1 MFFRVKSAGSYQ
13 YLQIVHSVRQGEK
26 VRQQVFGTLGRLDEL
41 KASGRLEALIRS
53 GLRHCEKLAVVDAH
67 VAGETQAVTVQRI
80 GPDLVFGR
88 LWKECG
94 IQEVIESLLQTRRYD
109 FDVERAVYL
118 TVLHR
123 LFASGSDRAAERW
136 REDYLI
142 PGTEALDLHHL
153 YRAMAFLGDGIE
165 SKGQKT
171 LGTPRC
177 LKDLIEEELFEHRR
191 DLFTEVDLVFFDTTS
206 LYFEGRGGESIGKR
220 GHNKDHRPDLYQM
233 VVGMAL
239 DVEGRPICCEMW
251 PGNTADVKTLTPIVK
266 RMRER
271 FRLRE
276 ITVVADRGMVSQAT
290 LEAFEKSDPPVRYIV
305 GVRMRR
311 QKEVNTSVLGSRARW
326 FESVPERSNAKDPA
340 PLKVKEVWVKERR
353 YIVCLNEEERRKD
366 AHDREA
372 IIAHLKDQL
381 RNGDKSLVG
390 NKGYRRYLKVEGS
403 GHFVIDENRVKA
415 EERYD
420 GIWVLRTNTVHN
432 TETVAH
438 VYKALWT
445 VEDIIRTSKSILE
458 TRPIYHK
465 RDATIRGHVFCSFL
479 ALVLKQEL
487 ESRLKQSD
495 LEWEWKEVLRGLDG
509 LQQVEANFQ
518 GRRFL
523 FRSQLTAQAS
533 QAVRATGV
541 AIPPTLRELQ

>member
-1 MFFRVKSAGSYQ
+1 
-13 YLQIVHSVRQGEK
+13 
-26 VRQQVFGTLGRLDEL
+26 
-41 KASGRLEALIRS
+41 
-53 GLRHCEKLAVVDAH
+53 
-67 VAGETQAVTVQRI
+67 
-80 GPDLVFGR
+80 
-88 LWKECG
+88 
-94 IQEVIESLLQTRRYD
+94 
-109 FDVERAVYL
+109 
-118 TVLHR
+118 
-123 LFASGSDRAAERW
+123 
-136 REDYLI
+136 
-142 PGTEALDLHHL
+142 
-153 YRAMAFLGDGIE
+153 MAFLGQEIE
-165 SKGQKT
+165 SRGQKT
-171 LGTPRC
+171 LGTARC
-177 LKDLIEEELFEHRR
+177 LKDLIEEELFERRR

-206 LYFEGRGGESIGKR
+206 LYFEGRSGESIGKR

-251 PGNTADVKTLTPIVK
+251 PGNTADVKTLIPVVK

-326 FESVPERSNAKDPA
+326 FESVPERSHAKDPA

-372 IIAHLKDQL
+372 IVAHLKEQL

-403 GHFVIDENRVKA
+403 GHFVIDENQVKA

-420 GIWVLRTNTVHN
+420 GIWVLRTNTVYN

-438 VYKALWT
+438 IYKALWT

-458 TRPIYHK
+458 TRPIYHR

-487 ESRLKQSD
+487 ESRMKRTD
-495 LEWEWKEVLRGLDG
+495 LEWEWKEVIRGLDA

-533 QAVRATGV
+533 QAVRAAGV
-541 AIPPTLRELQ
+541 AIAPTLREIH

>member
-1 MFFRVKSAGSYQ
+1 VAAIEPLNVGS
-13 YLQIVHSVRQGEK
+13 
-26 VRQQVFGTLGRLDEL
+26 
-41 KASGRLEALIRS
+41 
-53 GLRHCEKLAVVDAH
+53 
-67 VAGETQAVTVQRI
+67 
-80 GPDLVFGR
+80 
-88 LWKECG
+88 
-94 IQEVIESLLQTRRYD
+94 
-109 FDVERAVYL
+109 
-118 TVLHR
+118 
-123 LFASGSDRAAERW
+123 
-136 REDYLI
+136 EDYLI
-142 PGTEALDLHHL
+142 PGTEALELHHL
-153 YRAMAFLGDGIE
+153 YRAMAFLGEEIE

-177 LKDLIEEELFEHRR
+177 PKDLIEEELFERRR

-290 LEAFEKSDPPVRYIV
+290 LEAFENSDPPVRYIV

-326 FESVPERSNAKDPA
+326 FESVSERSKAKDPA
-340 PLKVKEVWVKERR
+340 PLKIKEVWVEDRR
-353 YIVCLNEEERRKD
+353 YVVCLNEEERRKD

-372 IIAHLKDQL
+372 IVAHLKEQL
-381 RNGDKSLVG
+381 RSGDKSLVG
-390 NKGYRRYLKVEGS
+390 NKGYRRYLRVEGS
-403 GHFVIDENRVKA
+403 GHFVIDEKQVKA

-420 GIWVLRTNTVHN
+420 GIWVLRTNTVYN
-432 TETVAH
+432 AETVAH

-465 RDATIRGHVFCSFL
+465 RDTTIRGHVFCSFL

-487 ESRLKQSD
+487 ESRMKQAD
-495 LEWEWKEVLRGLDG
+495 LEWEWKEVIRGLDG

-523 FRSQLTAQAS
+523 FRSQLTAHAS

-541 AIPPTLRELQ
+541 PIPPTLRELQ

>member
-1 MFFRVKSAGSYQ
+1 MFFRVKSAGPYQ
-13 YLQIVHSVRQGEK
+13 YLQIVHSIRQGEK

-41 KASGRLEALIRS
+41 KASGRLEALMRS
-53 GLRHCEKLAVVDAH
+53 GLRHCENFALIDAYA
-67 VAGETQAVTVQRI
+67 AGETQAVTVQRI

-94 IQEVIESLLQTRRYD
+94 IQEVIQSLLQARRYD

-142 PGTEALDLHHL
+142 AGTESLDLHHL
-153 YRAMAFLGDGIE
+153 YRAMAFLGQEIE
-165 SKGQKT
+165 SRGQKT

-177 LKDLIEEELFEHRR
+177 LKDLIEEELFERRR

-220 GHNKDHRPDLYQM
+220 GHTKDHRPDLYQM

-366 AHDREA
+366 VHDRET
-372 IIAHLKDQL
+372 IIAHLKEQL

-403 GHFVIDENRVKA
+403 SHFVIDEKQVKA

-420 GIWVLRTNTVHN
+420 GIWVLRTNSVYN
-432 TETVAH
+432 SETVAH

-465 RDATIRGHVFCSFL
+465 RDVTIRGHVFCSFL

-487 ESRLKQSD
+487 ESRMRQAELQ
-495 LEWEWKEVLRGLDG
+495 WEWKEVIRGLDA

-523 FRSQLTAQAS
+523 FRSQLRADAS
-533 QAVRATGV
+533 QAVRAAGV

>member
-1 MFFRVKSAGSYQ
+1 
-13 YLQIVHSVRQGEK
+13 
-26 VRQQVFGTLGRLDEL
+26 
-41 KASGRLEALIRS
+41 
-53 GLRHCEKLAVVDAH
+53 
-67 VAGETQAVTVQRI
+67 
-80 GPDLVFGR
+80 
-88 LWKECG
+88 
-94 IQEVIESLLQTRRYD
+94 
-109 FDVERAVYL
+109 
-118 TVLHR
+118 
-123 LFASGSDRAAERW
+123 
-136 REDYLI
+136 
-142 PGTEALDLHHL
+142 
-153 YRAMAFLGDGIE
+153 MAFLGQQIE

-177 LKDLIEEELFEHRR
+177 VKDLIEEELFEHRR

-251 PGNTADVKTLTPIVK
+251 PGNTADVKTLIPVVK

-290 LEAFEKSDPPVRYIV
+290 LEAFEKSEPPVRYIL

-326 FESVPERSNAKDPA
+326 FESVPERRNAKDPA
-340 PLKVKEVWVKERR
+340 PLKVKEVWVQERR

-372 IIAHLKDQL
+372 IVAHLKEQL
-381 RNGDKSLVG
+381 RSGDRSLVG

-403 GHFVIDENRVKA
+403 GHFLIDEKQVKA

-420 GIWVLRTNTVHN
+420 GIWVLRTNTLYN
-432 TETVAH
+432 AETVAH

-465 RDATIRGHVFCSFL
+465 RDETIRGHVFCSFL
-479 ALVLKQEL
+479 ALLLKKEL
-487 ESRLKQSD
+487 ESRMKRTD
-495 LEWEWKEVLRGLDG
+495 LEWEWKEVIRGLDA
-509 LQQVEANFQ
+509 LQQLEANFQ

-523 FRSQLTAQAS
+523 FRSQLTTHAS
-533 QAVRATGV
+533 QAVRVTGV